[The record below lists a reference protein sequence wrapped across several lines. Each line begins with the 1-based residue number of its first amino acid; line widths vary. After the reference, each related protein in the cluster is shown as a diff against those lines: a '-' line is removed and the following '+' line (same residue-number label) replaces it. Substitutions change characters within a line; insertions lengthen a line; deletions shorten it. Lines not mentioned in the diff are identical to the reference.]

1 MAVAV
6 ALFAAVP
13 TALRTSGAGG
23 SFPGGLLIGAAVLA
37 PLLVLS
43 LVLARAAGR
52 GFRGLVGGE
61 SHRLVALGLAVWI
74 GLAVPALA
82 GLGALLK
89 ATTNHRGL
97 GGAVFGVIG
106 AFLVV
111 VAAVLAH
118 RIVGFGRSLAARGVR
133 PAIVAAAGAAIAVI
147 PVVVV
152 AAPLARGQ
160 GAAAGDAAASVR
172 AAVVDGAIALV
183 ATALCGSIELSGP
196 LRRVARALGVPI
208 AVGLVLAGAARVE
221 WSPPLARAVQA
232 GGGLAATILG
242 ALERWTDRDQDGVGA
257 HFGGADCDEGDARS
271 HPGAADLPDD
281 GVDQDCDGADA
292 VSPVAAGV
300 ASSGGSAPGE
310 SAPKPGRHSTRLRAP
325 PLALEE
331 TAPKRRF
338 TGFGQPM
345 RTQFLLRK
353 SPILAGV
360 TSWNGIRNLIPPF
373 T

>member
-43 LVLARAAGR
+43 LVLARAPRR
-52 GFRGLVGGE
+52 GFRGRVGGE

-172 AAVVDGAIALV
+172 AAVV
-183 ATALCGSIELSGP
+183 
-196 LRRVARALGVPI
+196 RRIKKKAR
-208 AVGLVLAGAARVE
+208 
-221 WSPPLARAVQA
+221 PP
-232 GGGLAATILG
+232 
-242 ALERWTDRDQDGVGA
+242 
-257 HFGGADCDEGDARS
+257 
-271 HPGAADLPDD
+271 PGASR
-281 GVDQDCDGADA
+281 GICR
-292 VSPVAAGV
+292 
-300 ASSGGSAPGE
+300 GG
-310 SAPKPGRHSTRLRAP
+310 
-325 PLALEE
+325 
-331 TAPKRRF
+331 
-338 TGFGQPM
+338 
-345 RTQFLLRK
+345 
-353 SPILAGV
+353 
-360 TSWNGIRNLIPPF
+360 W
-373 T
+373 